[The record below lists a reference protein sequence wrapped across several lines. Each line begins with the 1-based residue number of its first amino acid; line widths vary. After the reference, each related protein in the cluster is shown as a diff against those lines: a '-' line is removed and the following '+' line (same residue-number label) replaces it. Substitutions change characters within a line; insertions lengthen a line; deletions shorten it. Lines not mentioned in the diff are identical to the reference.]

1 MTARRILYVQYT
13 NPAGYPPLEHSSRI
27 LADRGWQVM
36 FLGTGAH
43 GANTLE
49 LPAHANIEVRR
60 WKFQHPGFR
69 QKLHYLAFNFWV
81 LITALRWKPKWI
93 YASDILACPIALVLK
108 RIGFR
113 VLYHEHD
120 SPNPEVPP
128 SPSFGAA
135 GRGRRSDVSGLS
147 SVVRGRWSAFQWFL
161 LWTRKKLARCADLCV
176 LPNKRRVEFFKQ
188 QTATSRPVICV
199 WNCPSRDE
207 AIVQP
212 EKTAD
217 ELILFYHGS
226 IVPDRLPVSVIYA
239 LANLPSSVRLR
250 IAGYE
255 TVGHPGYV
263 RELEEFADSRELG
276 SRFEYLGS
284 LSSRQALLRETGKA
298 HVGLALMPIK
308 AMDLNLQAMT
318 GASNKP
324 FEYMACGLALLV
336 SDLPDWSEMFV
347 DPGFARACDPRRP
360 ENITEAVRWFVENPV
375 KTRNMG
381 ERGRKQVL
389 DEWNYETQFEAV
401 SRALES
407 M

>member
-1 MTARRILYVQYT
+1 M
-13 NPAGYPPLEHSSRI
+13 
-27 LADRGWQVM
+27 
-36 FLGTGAH
+36 
-43 GANTLE
+43 
-49 LPAHANIEVRR
+49 
-60 WKFQHPGFR
+60 
-69 QKLHYLAFNFWV
+69 
-81 LITALRWKPKWI
+81 
-93 YASDILACPIALVLK
+93 
-108 RIGFR
+108 
-113 VLYHEHD
+113 
-120 SPNPEVPP
+120 
-128 SPSFGAA
+128 
-135 GRGRRSDVSGLS
+135 
-147 SVVRGRWSAFQWFL
+147 FL
-161 LWTRKKLARCADLCV
+161 LWSRKKLARCADLCV
-176 LPNKRRVEFFKQ
+176 LPNEKRVEKFKE

-212 EKTAD
+212 EKSVD

-255 TVGHPGYV
+255 TVGHSGYV
-263 RELEEFADSRELG
+263 RELEEFANSRELG
-276 SRFEYLGS
+276 PRFEYLGS
-284 LSSRQALLRETGKA
+284 LSSRQALLQETRKA
-298 HVGLALMPIK
+298 HVGLTLMPIK

-347 DPGFARACDPRRP
+347 DFPGFARACDPQDP
-360 ENITEAVRWFVENPV
+360 ESIASALRWFIENPV

-389 DEWNYETQFEAV
+389 DEWNYETQFESV

-407 M
+407 V

>member
-1 MTARRILYVQYT
+1 MGNRILFVQYT

-27 LADRGWQVM
+27 LADRGWQVL

-43 GANTLE
+43 GAGALE
-49 LPAHANIEVRR
+49 FPPHLNIEVRR
-60 WKFQHPGFR
+60 RKFAPPGLW
-69 QKLHYLAFNFWV
+69 QKLHFFAFNDWV

-93 YASDILACPIALVLK
+93 YASDVLACPIALVLK
-108 RIGFR
+108 SLGFR

-120 SPNPEVPP
+120 SPNPEV
-128 SPSFGAA
+128 
-135 GRGRRSDVSGLS
+135 RGQRPEVSERSL
-147 SVVRGRWSAFQWFL
+147 FHQFL
-161 LWTRKKLARCADLCV
+161 LWARKKLARRSDLCV
-176 LPNKRRVEFFKQ
+176 LPNERRVEFFKQ
-188 QTATSRPVICV
+188 QTATSRPVMCV

-212 EKTAD
+212 KKSAD
-217 ELILFYHGS
+217 DLILFYHGS

-239 LANLPSSVRLR
+239 LTNLPSSVRLR

-263 RELEEFADSRELG
+263 RELEEFANSRELG
-276 SRFEYLGS
+276 SRFQYLGS
-284 LSSRQALLRETGKA
+284 LSRKALLPETRKA
-298 HVGLALMPIK
+298 HVGLALLPIK

-347 DPGFARACDPRRP
+347 DPSFARACNPQDP
-360 ENITEAVRWFVENPV
+360 ESIASALRWFIENPV

-407 M
+407 V

>member
-1 MTARRILYVQYT
+1 MLVDPPLRFDTPREVMDRIVFVQYT
-13 NPAGYPPLEHSSRI
+13 NPSGYPPLEHSSRI
-27 LADRGWQVM
+27 LADRGWQVL

-43 GANTLE
+43 GADILE
-49 LPAHANIEVRR
+49 FPVHPNITVRR
-60 WKFQHPGFR
+60 WKFQQPGLL
-69 QKLHYLAFNFWV
+69 QKLHFLAFNDWV
-81 LITALRWKPKWI
+81 LTTALRWKPKWI
-93 YASDILACPIALVLK
+93 YASDPFACPVALLLK
-108 RIGFR
+108 SIGFR

-120 SPNPEVPP
+120 SPGTP
-128 SPSFGAA
+128 SSQLPAPSF
-135 GRGRRSDVSGLS
+135 
-147 SVVRGRWSAFQWFL
+147 FQRFL
-161 LWTRKKLARCADLCV
+161 LWSRKKLARCADLCV
-176 LPNKRRVEFFKQ
+176 LPNEKRVEKFKE

-212 EKTAD
+212 EKSAD
-217 ELILFYHGS
+217 GLILFYHGS
-226 IVPDRLPVSVIYA
+226 IVPDRLPASVIYA
-239 LANLPSSVRLR
+239 LVNLPSSVRLR

-263 RELEEFADSRELG
+263 RELKEFADSRELG
-276 SRFEYLGS
+276 SRFKYLGS
-284 LSSRQALLRETGKA
+284 LPSRQALLQETRKA

-336 SDLPDWSEMFV
+336 SDLPDWNATFV
-347 DPGFARACDPRRP
+347 EPEYARSCNPQDPESIAS
-360 ENITEAVRWFVENPV
+360 AVRWFVENPA
-375 KTRNMG
+375 KTRDMG
-381 ERGRKQVL
+381 ERGRKRVL

-407 M
+407 V